1 MINQKYR
8 HLFFDLDR
16 TLWDFEKSA
25 MEAFHEM
32 YQLHTLDKLGI
43 PEADTFHTV
52 YQEHNRLLWDKYRV
66 GKIEKSE
73 LMWKRFYLA
82 LLDYN
87 VDNKELA
94 IALGNDYVRISPLK
108 VNLFP
113 HAMEILAYLHPSYHL
128 HLITNGFQEVQEVK
142 LKSSGMD
149 RYFEDLITSEEAGVK
164 KPEAGIFS
172 YAFQKT
178 NSLPENSLMIGD
190 DYEVD
195 ILGARNMGMDQVFF
209 DPEQHFAQNGSTYKI
224 KDLIELK
231 EIL

>member
-1 MINQKYR
+1 MNRKYK

-25 MEAFHEM
+25 MEAFREM
-32 YQLHTLDKLGI
+32 YQIHKLDKLGI
-43 PEADTFHTV
+43 PEAEVFHTT
-52 YQEHNRLLWDKYRV
+52 YQEHNHRLWEKYRL

-73 LMWKRFYLA
+73 LMWKRFHLA
-82 LLDYN
+82 LLDYDVN
-87 VDNKELA
+87 NKELA
-94 IALGNDYVRISPLK
+94 MKLGNDYVRISPLK

-113 HAMEILAYLHPSYHL
+113 HALEILSYLKPHYTL

-149 RYFEDLITSEEAGVK
+149 IYFQYLITSEEAGAK
-164 KPEAGIFS
+164 KPKPGIFN
-172 YAFQKT
+172 YAFKKT
-178 NSLPENSLMIGD
+178 GSRAEESLMIGD

-195 ILGARNMGMDQVFF
+195 IIGARKMGMDQVFF
-209 DPEQHFAQNGSTYKI
+209 DPGQEFPQNGCTYKI

>member
-1 MINQKYR
+1 MNPKYK

-25 MEAFHEM
+25 MEAFREM
-32 YQLHTLDKLGI
+32 VQIHHLEKLGI
-43 PEADTFHTV
+43 PEAEIFHNT
-52 YQEHNRLLWDKYRV
+52 YQEHNHRLWEEYRL
-66 GKIEKSE
+66 GKIEKSV

-82 LLDYN
+82 LLDYG

-94 IALGNDYVRISPLK
+94 INLGNDYVRISPLK

-113 HAMEILAYLHPSYHL
+113 HALETLAYLFQKYHL
-128 HLITNGFQEVQEVK
+128 HLITNGFQEVQQVK

-149 RYFEDLITSEEAGVK
+149 QYFQQLITSEAAGVK
-164 KPEAGIFS
+164 KPEPGIFNF
-172 YAFQKT
+172 AFQLT
-178 NSLPENSLMIGD
+178 GSRPEDSLMIGD

-195 ILGARNMGMDQVFF
+195 IIGAQKMGMDQVFF
-209 DPEQHFAQNGSTYKI
+209 DPEQQFAKNGSTYQI
-224 KDLIELK
+224 RDLIELK

>member
-1 MINQKYR
+1 MSRKYK

-25 MEAFHEM
+25 MEAFRDM
-32 YQLHTLDKLGI
+32 YQLHALHLLGI
-43 PEADTFHTV
+43 PKVEVFHAT
-52 YQEHNRLLWDKYRV
+52 YQEHNHILWEKYRL
-66 GKIEKSE
+66 GKIEKQE
-73 LMWKRFYLA
+73 LMWKRFHLA
-82 LLDYN
+82 LLDYGI
-87 VDNKELA
+87 DNKTLA
-94 IALGNDYVRISPLK
+94 EEMGNDYVKISPLK

-113 HAMEILAYLHPSYHL
+113 HAMEILAYLYPSYHL

-149 RYFEDLITSEEAGVK
+149 RYFQHLITSEEAGVK
-164 KPEAGIFS
+164 KPEPGIFNF
-172 YAFQKT
+172 AFQKT
-178 NSLPENSLMIGD
+178 ASRPEESLMIGD

-195 ILGARNMGMDQVFF
+195 ILGARNIGMDQVFF
-209 DPEQHFAQNGSTYKI
+209 DPEQQFPQNGSTFKI